1 MNAAYIS
8 ALAALAGSVIGGL
21 TSLLTSWLT
30 QRTQARAQE
39 LTRHRRRREELYRTF
54 IEQASQLYINAL
66 VHDEVQALEQAADL
80 VKIYSVISQMRVL
93 SSRRVILA
101 AENIG
106 RKIVD
111 TYAAPKKTFPEL
123 REMLHHDAIDPLR
136 EFGEACRAEFEV
148 LGSASD

>member
-1 MNAAYIS
+1 
-8 ALAALAGSVIGGL
+8 VIGGL

-30 QRTQARAQE
+30 QRTQARVQE